1 VWDLTKN
8 KSICV
13 YPYVHK
19 HHNLDENEGFCC
31 FTNENYGRIGQDNTA
46 GRQEVIDTMQKGLP
60 VKGCDI
66 CYTKESEGH
75 ISPRI
80 EKTKQWIERYGE
92 PEQVKFQWFDIRND
106 DTCNLKCKY
115 CGPWSSSLWK
125 KELNIPVTRKK
136 QIEITDDEI
145 AQCHSWYQA
154 GGEPFLNQPF
164 LDIILRFA
172 EINPSA
178 EITIN
183 TNLSNVSNKW
193 LEALSKL
200 TNLTITASIDASG
213 KLLQYLRYPVTEQR
227 ITETMNKIYDNTDA
241 TILAGCTASNL
252 SIHAFDKTYE
262 YFKQNLKDITQL
274 DMGIV
279 TEPEEFTVDAIPES
293 IRHVYIETTEK
304 VIAQI
309 KADSKSIRKLMM
321 IDRLEN
327 VIHRLKNQKY
337 KKQLHLKLQNTIETQ
352 DSKRNLKL
360 IDVDPFLHDW
370 IYNKY
375 TA

>member
-1 VWDLTKN
+1 MFECQKCIQKQRN
-8 KSICV
+8 KSLGAE
-13 YPYVHK
+13 Y
-19 HHNLDENEGFCC
+19 N
-31 FTNENYGRIGQDNTA
+31 A
-46 GRQEVIDTMQKGLP
+46 
-60 VKGCDI
+60 
-66 CYTKESEGH
+66 
-75 ISPRI
+75 
-80 EKTKQWIERYGE
+80 
-92 PEQVKFQWFDIRND
+92 
-106 DTCNLKCKY
+106 TCNLKCKY

-164 LDIILRFA
+164 LDIISRFA

-183 TNLSNVSNKW
+183 TNLSNVSDKW

-200 TNLTITASIDASG
+200 TNLTITASIDARG

-227 ITETMNKIYDNTDA
+227 ITQTMHKIYNNTNA
-241 TILAGCTASNL
+241 NILAGCTASNL

-262 YFKQNLKDITQL
+262 YLKQNLKDVSQL
-274 DMGIV
+274 DLGIV
-279 TEPEEFTVDAIPES
+279 NEPQEFTVSAIPES

-309 KADSKSIRKLMM
+309 KIDSQSIRKLMM

-327 VIHRLKNQKY
+327 VLHRLHNQKY
-337 KKQLHLKLQNTIETQ
+337 KKQLHLKLQNTIITQ

-360 IDVDPFLHDW
+360 IEVDPFLHDW

-375 TA
+375 IA

>member
-1 VWDLTKN
+1 MSDLLITGGK
-8 KSICV
+8 IV
-13 YPYVHK
+13 
-19 HHNLDENEGFCC
+19 NEGRSA
-31 FTNENYGRIGQDNTA
+31 EQDVLVRQGRIE
-46 GRQEVIDTMQKGLP
+46 RIGL
-60 VKGCDI
+60 
-66 CYTKESEGH
+66 S
-75 ISPRI
+75 ISP
-80 EKTKQWIERYGE
+80 
-92 PEQVKFQWFDIRND
+92 PSPS
-106 DTCNLKCKY
+106 CK
-115 CGPWSSSLWK
+115 
-125 KELNIPVTRKK
+125 I
-136 QIEITDDEI
+136 
-145 AQCHSWYQA
+145 
-154 GGEPFLNQPF
+154 
-164 LDIILRFA
+164 
-172 EINPSA
+172 
-178 EITIN
+178 
-183 TNLSNVSNKW
+183 
-193 LEALSKL
+193 
-200 TNLTITASIDASG
+200 IDASG